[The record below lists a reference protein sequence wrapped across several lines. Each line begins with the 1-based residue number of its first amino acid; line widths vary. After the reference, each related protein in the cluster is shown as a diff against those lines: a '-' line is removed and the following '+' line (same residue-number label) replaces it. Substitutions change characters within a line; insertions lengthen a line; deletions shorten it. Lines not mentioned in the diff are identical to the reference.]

1 MTSPATNAI
10 RRDDWL
16 CEAVGDVEVGTYSIA
31 FDLRRDD
38 EPEGPP
44 LLWRL
49 GFFVAVT
56 LFPTCA
62 MRVKKRPGRGTAKPS
77 AISSASTDLAPRFRL
92 TIS

>member
-16 CEAVGDVEVGTYSIA
+16 REVVGDVEVGTYFIA

-44 LLWRL
+44 R
-49 GFFVAVT
+49 GGDFAV
-56 LFPTCA
+56 
-62 MRVKKRPGRGTAKPS
+62 MKRPKVGGRR
-77 AISSASTDLAPRFRL
+77 PRRAC
-92 TIS
+92 